1 MIGELKMKQGYEIIG
16 NAVYGDKKSYLA
28 HELLKEKRKV
38 AELEKRVDLLEKM
51 IDKSPYDV
59 LIDYINKKI
68 EFTELAKTRNKFGET
83 NFERSTKLYLNA
95 LFQLETI
102 KDIKMK
108 QVETAMKIIDTSIE
122 MAGVTYGI

>member
-1 MIGELKMKQGYEIIG
+1 MKQGYEIIG

>member
-1 MIGELKMKQGYEIIG
+1 MKPIYEAIGDT
-16 NAVYGDKKSYLA
+16 VYGNKKSCLA
-28 HELLKEKRKV
+28 HELLEEKRKV
-38 AELEKRVDLLEKM
+38 EALEKRVDLLEKM

-59 LIDYINKKI
+59 LIDYIDEKI
-68 EFTELAKTRNKFGET
+68 KFTELSKTRNKFGET

-108 QVETAMKIIDTSIE
+108 QVETAMKIIDASIE

>member
-1 MIGELKMKQGYEIIG
+1 MKQGYEIIG
-16 NAVYGDKKSYLA
+16 NTVYGDKKSYLA

>member
-1 MIGELKMKQGYEIIG
+1 MKQGHEIIEKT
-16 NAVYGDKKSYLA
+16 VCYDKRTRLA
-28 HELLKEKRKV
+28 QELLKEKRKV
-38 AELEKRVDLLEKM
+38 EALEKRVDLLEKM

-59 LIDYINKKI
+59 LIDYINEKI
-68 EFTELAKTRNKFGET
+68 KFTELAKTRNKFGET

-108 QVETAMKIIDTSIE
+108 QVETAMKIIDASIE